1 MDPETALGFVKHGAT
16 LLLLDVPPHTLVGI
30 DTQMFSVGPAFKGIK
45 MIPPGPH
52 FLYYSPSNR
61 EGNEFSPIIGFFVD
75 ASPSEI
81 GSCFEQLYIAPK
93 AAMFAVVIGA
103 AKSKFELHPVPVSSS
118 NAVFAIKANWDDTVI
133 VRQWDQQEE
142 RLVKLSEDEEERYSQ
157 AVKSLEFDRQLGPY
171 TLSQY
176 GDWKRLS
183 NYITKS
189 TIECIEP
196 IGGEITVACE
206 SEIVANIPSTPTERA
221 LAEQL
226 KNGKFSRSVD
236 KSQRRG
242 SYYTPIPRVIKNKAI
257 HGQELTS
264 LNLDKTQLLE
274 SILINHYGGSEDL
287 ILGELQ
293 FAFIAFLFIKVIY
306 YQLKYGFQKEHTS
319 TGGAEKGTLTL
330 LDESWLSDSFLHHLC
345 KDFFSLVLEAPVVNG
360 DLLSWT
366 RKFKEL
372 LEDTLGWDFQQ
383 KNAVDGMYCE
393 EDDETI
399 DQASRS
405 YAGRGRSEYDLF
417 GNGKPGD
424 EEFRKA
430 WQKEVD
436 EDNCLWTG
444 SEDESDSE
452 HGRNRLEKEI
462 RKVKQQA
469 KDHSDLIDGD
479 DSDEK
484 RLCGLVM
491 KVMMMTIF
499 LLKPTQMK
507 KAMRILINCLSLR
520 KHQNIEQYQNY

>member
-75 ASPSEI
+75 ASPSE
-81 GSCFEQLYIAPK
+81 
-93 AAMFAVVIGA
+93 V
-103 AKSKFELHPVPVSSS
+103 
-118 NAVFAIKANWDDTVI
+118 T

-189 TIECIEP
+189 TIERIEP

-226 KNGKFSRSVD
+226 KNSKFSRSVD

-242 SYYTPIPRVIKNKAI
+242 SYYTPIARVIKNKGI

-293 FAFIAFLFIKVIY
+293 FAFIAFLMGQSLEAFLQWKSLVSLFLGCTAAPLHTRSQLFTKFIKVIY

-383 KNAVDGMYCE
+383 KNAVDGMYFE
-393 EDDETI
+393 EDDEF
-399 DQASRS
+399 APVVVM
-405 YAGRGRSEYDLF
+405 L
-417 GNGKPGD
+417 
-424 EEFRKA
+424 
-430 WQKEVD
+430 
-436 EDNCLWTG
+436 
-444 SEDESDSE
+444 
-452 HGRNRLEKEI
+452 
-462 RKVKQQA
+462 
-469 KDHSDLIDGD
+469 D
-479 DSDEK
+479 D
-484 RLCGLVM
+484 
-491 KVMMMTIF
+491 
-499 LLKPTQMK
+499 
-507 KAMRILINCLSLR
+507 
-520 KHQNIEQYQNY
+520 

>member
-45 MIPPGPH
+45 MIPPGAH

-75 ASPSEI
+75 ASPSE
-81 GSCFEQLYIAPK
+81 
-93 AAMFAVVIGA
+93 
-103 AKSKFELHPVPVSSS
+103 
-118 NAVFAIKANWDDTVI
+118 VF

-171 TLSQY
+171 TPSHY

-189 TIECIEP
+189 TIERIEP

-293 FAFIAFLFIKVIY
+293 FAFIAFLMGQSLEAFLQWKSLVSLFLGCTEAPLHTRSQLFTKFIKVIY

-372 LEDTLGWDFQQ
+372 LEDTLGRDFQQ

-393 EDDETI
+393 EDDEAPERFI
-399 DQASRS
+399 
-405 YAGRGRSEYDLF
+405 G
-417 GNGKPGD
+417 
-424 EEFRKA
+424 
-430 WQKEVD
+430 
-436 EDNCLWTG
+436 
-444 SEDESDSE
+444 
-452 HGRNRLEKEI
+452 
-462 RKVKQQA
+462 A
-469 KDHSDLIDGD
+469 KDINKSDGGHAW
-479 DSDEK
+479 
-484 RLCGLVM
+484 CLVQWIGSWLDRSS
-491 KVMMMTIF
+491 T
-499 LLKPTQMK
+499 
-507 KAMRILINCLSLR
+507 
-520 KHQNIEQYQNY
+520 

>member
-75 ASPSEI
+75 ASPSE
-81 GSCFEQLYIAPK
+81 
-93 AAMFAVVIGA
+93 
-103 AKSKFELHPVPVSSS
+103 
-118 NAVFAIKANWDDTVI
+118 VI

-189 TIECIEP
+189 TIERIEP

-226 KNGKFSRSVD
+226 KNSKFSRSVD

-242 SYYTPIPRVIKNKAI
+242 SYYTPIPRVIKNKGI

-274 SILINHYGGSEDL
+274 SILINHFGGSEDL

-293 FAFIAFLFIKVIY
+293 FAFIAFLMGQSLEAFLQWKSLVSLFLGCTEAPLHTRSQLFTKFIKVIY

-345 KDFFSLVLEAPVVNG
+345 KDFFSLVLEAQVVNG

-366 RKFKEL
+366 RKFEEL

-393 EDDETI
+393 EDDEF
-399 DQASRS
+399 APVVVM
-405 YAGRGRSEYDLF
+405 L
-417 GNGKPGD
+417 
-424 EEFRKA
+424 
-430 WQKEVD
+430 
-436 EDNCLWTG
+436 
-444 SEDESDSE
+444 
-452 HGRNRLEKEI
+452 
-462 RKVKQQA
+462 
-469 KDHSDLIDGD
+469 D
-479 DSDEK
+479 D
-484 RLCGLVM
+484 
-491 KVMMMTIF
+491 
-499 LLKPTQMK
+499 
-507 KAMRILINCLSLR
+507 
-520 KHQNIEQYQNY
+520 